1 MSQYYDKEPQSASN
15 ERTISFELF
24 DKNITLITDNGVFS
38 KNKVDEGSLY
48 FLRTILPLNLGK
60 KILDIGCGYGTI
72 GLSIALFKKEARVDL
87 ADINTRAL
95 TLCAKNAQNLGI
107 KDRVNIINSDI
118 YQNIEDIKYE
128 SIVVN
133 PPIRA
138 GKIVTYAM
146 YEGAKQRLIDGGC
159 LYVVIRKA
167 QGAETAARY
176 IEQLFGNIK
185 MLDRHKGYHIY
196 RATKTQNNI
205 D

>member
-1 MSQYYDKEPQSASN
+1 MSHYYDREPTSISN
-15 ERTISFELF
+15 ERFISFEIY
-24 DKNITLITDNGVFS
+24 DKKITLITDNGVFS

-48 FLRTILPLNLGK
+48 FLRTIIPLDLGN
-60 KILDIGCGYGTI
+60 KILDLGCGYGTI
-72 GLSIALFKKEARVDL
+72 GLTIATFKLKASIDL

-95 TLCAKNAQNLGI
+95 ALCERNAQNLNV
-107 KDRVNIINSDI
+107 KDRVNIICSDV
-118 YQNIEDIKYE
+118 YSNIKDQYE

-167 QGAETAARY
+167 QGADSASEY
-176 IEQLFGNIK
+176 IKELFGNVE
-185 MLDRHKGYHIY
+185 MLDRHKGYHVY
-196 RATKTQNNI
+196 RAMKTQN
-205 D
+205 

>member
-1 MSQYYDKEPQSASN
+1 MGQYYDKEPQSASN
-15 ERTISFELF
+15 EREISFDLF
-24 DKNITLITDNGVFS
+24 EKNITLITDNGVFS

-48 FLRTILPLNLGK
+48 FLRTIIPLELGK
-60 KILDIGCGYGTI
+60 NILDIGCGYGTI
-72 GLSIALFKKEARVDL
+72 GLTIALFKKEARVDL

-95 TLCAKNAQNLGI
+95 ALCIRNAHNLGI
-107 KDRVNIINSDI
+107 KDRVNIINSDV
-118 YQNIEDIKYE
+118 YENIGDKKYE

-138 GKIVTYAM
+138 GKVVTYAM

-167 QGAETAARY
+167 QGAESAAKY
-176 IEQLFGNIK
+176 IKELFGNIE

-196 RATKTQNNI
+196 RAIKDTK
-205 D
+205 

>member
-1 MSQYYDKEPQSASN
+1 MSHYYDQEPQSASK
-15 ERTISFELF
+15 ERTIQFEIYGKKISLVA
-24 DKNITLITDNGVFS
+24 DNGVFS
-38 KNKVDEGSLY
+38 KNRVDEGSLY
-48 FLRTILPLNLGK
+48 FLKTILPLNLGK

-72 GLSIALFKKEARVDL
+72 GLTIALLKDEASVDL

-95 TLCAKNAQNLGI
+95 ALCEMNARNLDI
-107 KDRVNIINSDI
+107 KDRVKIINSDV
-118 YQNIEDIKYE
+118 YSNIKDQYE

-167 QGAETAARY
+167 QGAESASKY
-176 IEQLFGNIK
+176 IEELFGNVE
-185 MLDRHKGYHIY
+185 MLGRHKGYHVY
-196 RATKTQNNI
+196 RAMKTQN
-205 D
+205 

>member
-1 MSQYYDKEPQSASN
+1 MSQYYDQDPQSVSN
-15 ERTISFELF
+15 ERTISFEIYNKKISLVA
-24 DKNITLITDNGVFS
+24 DNGVFS

-48 FLRTILPLNLGK
+48 FLKTILPLTLGE

-72 GLSIALFKKEARVDL
+72 GLTIAIFKEKASIDL
-87 ADINTRAL
+87 ADINTRARA
-95 TLCAKNAQNLGI
+95 LCTKNAHNLGI
-107 KDRVNIINSDI
+107 KDRVKIIKSDV
-118 YQNIEDIKYE
+118 YSNIEDQYE

-167 QGAETAARY
+167 QGAETASRY
-176 IEQLFGNIK
+176 IKELFGNIE
-185 MLDRHKGYHIY
+185 MLGRHKGYHVY
-196 RATKTQNNI
+196 RATKTQN
-205 D
+205 

>member
-1 MSQYYDKEPQSASN
+1 MSHYYDQEPQSASK
-15 ERTISFELF
+15 ERTIQFEIYGKKISLVA
-24 DKNITLITDNGVFS
+24 DNGVFS

-48 FLRTILPLNLGK
+48 FLKTILPLNLGK

-72 GLSIALFKKEARVDL
+72 GLTIALFKDEASVDL

-95 TLCAKNAQNLGI
+95 ALCEMNARNLDI
-107 KDRVNIINSDI
+107 KDRVKIINSDV
-118 YQNIEDIKYE
+118 YSNIKDQYE

-167 QGAETAARY
+167 QGAESASKY
-176 IEQLFGNIK
+176 IEELFGNVE
-185 MLDRHKGYHIY
+185 MLGRHKGYHVY
-196 RATKTQNNI
+196 RAMKTQN
-205 D
+205 

>member
-1 MSQYYDKEPQSASN
+1 MSHYYDQEPQSVSK
-15 ERTISFELF
+15 ERTISFEIYGKKISLVA
-24 DKNITLITDNGVFS
+24 DNGVFS

-48 FLRTILPLNLGK
+48 FLKTILPLNLGK

-72 GLSIALFKKEARVDL
+72 GLTIALFKDEASVDL

-95 TLCAKNAQNLGI
+95 ALCEMNARNLDI
-107 KDRVNIINSDI
+107 KDRVKIINSDV
-118 YQNIEDIKYE
+118 YSNIEDKYE

-167 QGAETAARY
+167 QGAESASQY
-176 IEQLFGNIK
+176 IEELFGNVE
-185 MLDRHKGYHIY
+185 MLGRHKGYHVY
-196 RATKTQNNI
+196 RAMKTQN
-205 D
+205 

>member
-1 MSQYYDKEPQSASN
+1 MSHYFQNDPNLASN
-15 ERTISFELF
+15 LQKISFDIAGLHMS
-24 DKNITLITDNGVFS
+24 LWTDNGVFS
-38 KNKVDEGSLY
+38 KSRVDEGSFA
-48 FLRTILPLNLGK
+48 FLKVLLPLNLTG
-60 KILDIGCGYGTI
+60 KILDLGCGYGTI
-72 GLSIALFKKEARVDL
+72 GLTIAMATPEARVDL

-95 TLCAKNAQNLGI
+95 ALCERNAQELGLSQ
-107 KDRVNIINSDI
+107 RVTILQSDI
-118 YQNIEDIKYE
+118 YSKIEGQYD

-138 GKIVTYAM
+138 GKRVTYAM

-167 QGAETAARY
+167 QGAESASKY
-176 IEQLFGNIK
+176 IQELFGNIE
-185 MLDRHKGYHIY
+185 MIDRHKGYHVY

>member
-1 MSQYYDKEPQSASN
+1 MSHYYDQEPQSVSK
-15 ERTISFELF
+15 ERTISFEIYGKKISLVA
-24 DKNITLITDNGVFS
+24 DNGVFS

-48 FLRTILPLNLGK
+48 FLKTILPLNLGK

-72 GLSIALFKKEARVDL
+72 GLTIALFKDEASVDL

-95 TLCAKNAQNLGI
+95 ALCEMNARNLDI
-107 KDRVNIINSDI
+107 KDRVKIINSDV
-118 YQNIEDIKYE
+118 YSNIKDKYE

-167 QGAETAARY
+167 QGAESASQY
-176 IEQLFGNIK
+176 IEELFGNVE
-185 MLDRHKGYHIY
+185 MLGRHKGYHVY
-196 RATKTQNNI
+196 RAMKTQN
-205 D
+205 

>member
-1 MSQYYDKEPQSASN
+1 MGQYYDKEPQSASN
-15 ERTISFELF
+15 EREISFDLF
-24 DKNITLITDNGVFS
+24 EKNITLITDNGVFS

-48 FLRTILPLNLGK
+48 FLRTIIPLELGK
-60 KILDIGCGYGTI
+60 NILDIGCGYGTI
-72 GLSIALFKKEARVDL
+72 GLTIALFKKEARVDL

-95 TLCAKNAQNLGI
+95 ALCTRNAHNLGI
-107 KDRVNIINSDI
+107 KDRVNIINSDV
-118 YQNIEDIKYE
+118 YENIRDNKYE

-138 GKIVTYAM
+138 GKVVTYAM

-167 QGAETAARY
+167 QGAESAAKY
-176 IEQLFGNIK
+176 IKELFGNIE

-196 RATKTQNNI
+196 RATKDTK
-205 D
+205 

>member
-1 MSQYYDKEPQSASN
+1 MSHYYDPDPQSVSN
-15 ERTISFELF
+15 ERTISFEI
-24 DKNITLITDNGVFS
+24 NGREITLVTDNGVFS

-48 FLRTILPLNLGK
+48 FLRVLLPLDLGK
-60 KILDIGCGYGTI
+60 RILDLGCGYGTI
-72 GLSIALFKKEARVDL
+72 GLTLALFKKEASVDL

-95 TLCAKNAQNLGI
+95 ALCSRNAHNLDI
-107 KDRVNIINSDI
+107 KDRVNVIQSDV
-118 YQNIEDIKYE
+118 YSNIKDKYE

-167 QGAETAARY
+167 QGAESASRY
-176 IEQLFGNIK
+176 IEEIFGNVE
-185 MLDRHKGYHIY
+185 MLDRHKGYHVY
-196 RATKTQNNI
+196 RAKKA
-205 D
+205 

>member
-1 MSQYYDKEPQSASN
+1 MSHYYDQEPQSVSK
-15 ERTISFELF
+15 ERTICFEIYGKKISLVA
-24 DKNITLITDNGVFS
+24 DNGVFS

-48 FLRTILPLNLGK
+48 FLKTILPLNLGK

-72 GLSIALFKKEARVDL
+72 GLTIALFKDEASVDL

-95 TLCAKNAQNLGI
+95 ALCEMNARNLDI
-107 KDRVNIINSDI
+107 KDRVKIINSDV
-118 YQNIEDIKYE
+118 YSNIKDKYE

-167 QGAETAARY
+167 QGAESASQY
-176 IEQLFGNIK
+176 IEELFGNVE
-185 MLDRHKGYHIY
+185 MLGHHKGYHVY
-196 RATKTQNNI
+196 RAMKTQN
-205 D
+205 

>member
-1 MSQYYDKEPQSASN
+1 MSHYYDPEPQSVSK
-15 ERTISFELF
+15 ERTINFEIYG
-24 DKNITLITDNGVFS
+24 KKITLVTDNGVFS

-48 FLRTILPLNLGK
+48 FLKTILPLDLGK

-72 GLSIALFKKEARVDL
+72 GLTIAIFKEKASVVL

-95 TLCAKNAQNLGI
+95 ALCDMNAQNLDI
-107 KDRVNIINSDI
+107 KDRVKIIKSDVYSNIKD
-118 YQNIEDIKYE
+118 QYE

-167 QGAETAARY
+167 QGAESASKY
-176 IEQLFGNIK
+176 IQELFGNIE
-185 MLDRHKGYHIY
+185 MLGRHKGYHVY
-196 RATKTQNNI
+196 RAMKTQN
-205 D
+205 

>member
-1 MSQYYDKEPQSASN
+1 MSHYYDQEPQSVSK
-15 ERTISFELF
+15 ERTIRFEIYGKSISLVA
-24 DKNITLITDNGVFS
+24 DNGVFS

-48 FLRTILPLNLGK
+48 FLKTILPLNLGK

-72 GLSIALFKKEARVDL
+72 GLTIALFKDEASVDL

-95 TLCAKNAQNLGI
+95 ALCEMNARNLDI
-107 KDRVNIINSDI
+107 KDRVKIINSDV
-118 YQNIEDIKYE
+118 YSNIKDKYE

-167 QGAETAARY
+167 QGAESASKY
-176 IEQLFGNIK
+176 IQELFGNIE
-185 MLDRHKGYHIY
+185 MLGRHKGYHVY
-196 RATKTQNNI
+196 RAMKTQN
-205 D
+205 